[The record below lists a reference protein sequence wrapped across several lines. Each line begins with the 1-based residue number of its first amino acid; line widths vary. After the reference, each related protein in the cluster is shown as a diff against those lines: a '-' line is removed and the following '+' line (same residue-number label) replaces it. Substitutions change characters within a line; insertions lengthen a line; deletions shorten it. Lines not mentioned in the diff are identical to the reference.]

1 MLGATLVLGVV
12 TLAGCGTGTYK
23 IPNVAPVVK
32 PKPGDDLLDSIENGD
47 STPDTKS
54 SSSSSAPSS
63 PPPASSDSADSS
75 SSSSS
80 SPSTTDSSDKSEHS
94 GKHHG
99 K

>member
-32 PKPGDDLLDSIENGD
+32 PKPGDDLLESIENGD
-47 STPDTKS
+47 STPDTTAS
-54 SSSSSAPSS
+54 SSPSAPSS
-63 PPPASSDSADSS
+63 PPPASSDSTDSS
-75 SSSSS
+75 SSSS
-80 SPSTTDSSDKSEHS
+80 TDSSDKPEHS